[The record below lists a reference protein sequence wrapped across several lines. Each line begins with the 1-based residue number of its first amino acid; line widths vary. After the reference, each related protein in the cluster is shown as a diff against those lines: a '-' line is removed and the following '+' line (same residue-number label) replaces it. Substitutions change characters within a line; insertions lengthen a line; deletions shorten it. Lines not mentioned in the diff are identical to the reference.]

1 MPLWSRF
8 LKLNNGY
15 KILDKAAL
23 HTLIRSFLAEDIGRG
38 DLTSESIFDK
48 GEIGRARIVARESFV
63 VAGGASVAAEVFLV
77 QNPAI
82 VVEGLVADGVRA
94 CEGDILFTVSGPVVD
109 LLKAER
115 VALNLLQR
123 LSGIA
128 TFTARFVEQ
137 VQSCPVRITDTRKTT
152 PGLRML
158 EKYAVQVGGG
168 YNHRF
173 NLADGVLVKDN
184 HIAACGSIAKAVSL
198 LRRKIPHTLRIEVE
212 TDTLEQVRECLACGV
227 DIIMLDNMNPATMQ
241 EAVRLID
248 HRALVEASGGVT
260 LESVLAVA
268 RSGVDIV
275 SIGALTHSAP
285 SCDIGMDWIP

>member
-1 MPLWSRF
+1 
-8 LKLNNGY
+8 
-15 KILDKAAL
+15 LDKAAL

-38 DLTSESIFDK
+38 DLTSESIFSQDEM
-48 GEIGRARIVARESFV
+48 GMARIVARESFV
-63 VAGGASVAAEVFLV
+63 VAGGEAVAAEVFWV

-82 VVEGLVADGVRA
+82 VVAGMVADGTRVA
-94 CEGDILFTVSGPVVD
+94 AGDLLFTVAGPVVD

-128 TFTARFVEQ
+128 TLTARFVEQ
-137 VQSCPVRITDTRKTT
+137 VQSYPVRITDTRKTT

-158 EKYAVQVGGG
+158 EKYAVLVGGG

-173 NLADGVLVKDN
+173 NLADGILIKDN
-184 HIAACGSIAKAVSL
+184 HIAACGSIAQAVSL

-227 DIIMLDNMNPATMQ
+227 DIIMLDNMDTGMMA
-241 EAVRLID
+241 EAVRLIAP
-248 HRALVEASGGVT
+248 RALVEASGGIT

-268 RSGVDIV
+268 RSGVDII

-285 SCDIGMDWIP
+285 SCDIGMDWVV